1 MNESMR
7 KVKITI
13 EVEVPDDCVSV
24 VVNRNGSI
32 FAFSEKAMPHP
43 GREKWF
49 TRYGFYRDVETPI
62 LNWKETLTKVG
73 E

>member
-1 MNESMR
+1 MR

-13 EVEVPDDCVSV
+13 EVEVLDDCVSA

-32 FAFSEKAMPHP
+32 FAFSDKALPYP
-43 GREKWF
+43 GEEKWF
-49 TRYGFYRDVETPI
+49 TCYGFYRDIETPI
-62 LNWKETLTKVG
+62 LNWKETLTKAG